1 MKIIK
6 QGNLEKARQKTLQ
19 PRTFVSQDCGRVFI
33 ANNTEYTW
41 GD

>member
-6 QGNLEKARQKTLQ
+6 QDDLEKARQKTLQ
-19 PRTFVSQDCGRVFI
+19 PRTFVCQDCGCIFI
-33 ANNTEYTW
+33 VNNTEYTW